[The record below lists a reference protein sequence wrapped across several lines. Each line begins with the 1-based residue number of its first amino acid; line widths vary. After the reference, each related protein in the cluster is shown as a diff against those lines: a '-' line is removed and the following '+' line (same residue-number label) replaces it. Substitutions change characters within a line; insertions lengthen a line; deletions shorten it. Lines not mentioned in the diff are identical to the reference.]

1 MLFASLGGY
10 RIEGAF
16 KRGASC
22 ALFFEEGTQIDNT
35 VESFVQNAEKAKTCG
50 LGSTTN
56 VVPLSQAR
64 GIRGLQYFP
73 TQMVDGPMLAPN
85 YTNLS
90 SGSGNGMRFPAQ
102 VTPDWVFS
110 TFLCAQ
116 GHPETVTTLDDVE
129 VDSHLGYGLTTR
141 QHVRVGTPNLLTG
154 YRKMFLGNQSSDL
167 RLSVGEGRSASTSS
181 VLSTTYMYG
190 IGWDVGW
197 VRPTTASQ
205 YAYGLLSLG
214 SFTFMAPS
222 LSGMTLFQPR
232 NYTYSYRT
240 LTGYPRNDTYTISYQ
255 TSLQS
260 MNGASKSLAY
270 PYVSLTSGEDSPID
284 VQLDFGMFGVRTNL
298 GKFLCR
304 ITRDEIVSQP
314 SVYVPG
320 TTGSLVLETKLPAVE
335 SVVVM

>member
-1 MLFASLGGY
+1 MLFASLGGL
-10 RIEGAF
+10 RLEGAF

-129 VDSHLGYGLTTR
+129 VGDSSADIVQDADCT
-141 QHVRVGTPNLLTG
+141 VGQQF
-154 YRKMFLGNQSSDL
+154 K
-167 RLSVGEGRSASTSS
+167 
-181 VLSTTYMYG
+181 LSTKD
-190 IGWDVGW
+190 I
-197 VRPTTASQ
+197 PLPEIA
-205 YAYGLLSLG
+205 
-214 SFTFMAPS
+214 
-222 LSGMTLFQPR
+222 
-232 NYTYSYRT
+232 N
-240 LTGYPRNDTYTISYQ
+240 TIS
-255 TSLQS
+255 L
-260 MNGASKSLAY
+260 
-270 PYVSLTSGEDSPID
+270 
-284 VQLDFGMFGVRTNL
+284 
-298 GKFLCR
+298 
-304 ITRDEIVSQP
+304 
-314 SVYVPG
+314 
-320 TTGSLVLETKLPAVE
+320 
-335 SVVVM
+335 

>member
-35 VESFVQNAEKAKTCG
+35 VESFVQNADKAKTCG

-205 YAYGLLSLG
+205 YAYGLMRNAVILGIVPRTYRHNVVYPNVWYYMYNGPYTNFKCTTHMYGQISGSVPNTPDYRLTKAACPVFNGTQFMCEVFDVGDSSADIVQDADCTVGQQFTLSTKDIPLPEI
-214 SFTFMAPS
+214 A
-222 LSGMTLFQPR
+222 
-232 NYTYSYRT
+232 
-240 LTGYPRNDTYTISYQ
+240 DTIS
-255 TSLQS
+255 L
-260 MNGASKSLAY
+260 
-270 PYVSLTSGEDSPID
+270 
-284 VQLDFGMFGVRTNL
+284 
-298 GKFLCR
+298 
-304 ITRDEIVSQP
+304 
-314 SVYVPG
+314 
-320 TTGSLVLETKLPAVE
+320 
-335 SVVVM
+335 